1 MHGLLSLCKVCPL
14 ADSALLPC
22 GPRTWSWL
30 DLPAFAP
37 NSGPYDNS
45 FQEVTRMFTVLVKQR
60 VIRWLAIA
68 ALLASG
74 VAMAQPEPTLK
85 QVYDTAQAGQ
95 LDKAQMMMQQVLAAH
110 PNSAK
115 AHFVEAELSARQ
127 GKTSNARD
135 ALASAERLAPG
146 LPFAKPE
153 AVSALRAQLAA
164 RNAAPAA
171 SGGGLASLAPRGVGV
186 NPAFAPQ
193 PAAALAPSSSF
204 PWGLALLLGGGALA
218 VAMFMF
224 RKKSASAIAPQA
236 AYGNPAGSLQGG
248 LNGPQTFGMGNTAG
262 VNSGGAGTVAPGY
275 GQPAGSGL
283 GGRVMGGLAT
293 GLAVGAGVMAAEAIG
308 RNLFG
313 HDRPPHQADNV
324 AGNSGF
330 DPAAGNNDLGGDNFG
345 VNDSTNWD
353 DGNAVSSGSDGG
365 GDWDS

>member
-1 MHGLLSLCKVCPL
+1 MS
-14 ADSALLPC
+14 
-22 GPRTWSWL
+22 
-30 DLPAFAP
+30 
-37 NSGPYDNS
+37 
-45 FQEVTRMFTVLVKQR
+45 TVFVKQR
-60 VIRWLAIA
+60 VIKWLTIA

-74 VAMAQPEPTLK
+74 LAMAQPEPTLK

-95 LDKAQMMMQQVLAAH
+95 LDKAQAMMQQVLAAH
-110 PNSAK
+110 PSSAK

-127 GKTSNARD
+127 GKMSNARE

-153 AVSALRAQLAA
+153 AVNALRAQLAA
-164 RNAAPAA
+164 RTAAPAA
-171 SGGGLASLAPRGVGV
+171 TGGGLASLAPRGTGV
-186 NPAFAPQ
+186 NPAFAVQ
-193 PAAALAPSSSF
+193 PAPAPAASF

-218 VAMFMF
+218 VAVFLF
-224 RKKSASAIAPQA
+224 RKKSTPSIVPQA
-236 AYGNPAGSLQGG
+236 AYGSPAGAMAGG
-248 LNGPQTFGMGNTAG
+248 LSGPQTFGMGNNAG

-313 HDRPPHQADNV
+313 HDRPAHQADNV
-324 AGNSGF
+324 AGNNTYETPS
-330 DPAAGNNDLGGDNFG
+330 GNNDLGGDNFG
-345 VNDSTNWD
+345 INDTTTWD

-365 GDWDS
+365 GDWDT